1 MAIIAPSL
9 LAADFGRLR
18 EEVACVEAAGAK
30 WLHLDIMDGHFV
42 PNLTFGPGVVSALR
56 PYTKMIF
63 DVHLMVERP
72 ENFIKEF
79 AEAGAEWISVHL
91 EACPHLHKVIHQI
104 REAGCRPAVALNPA
118 TSLRGVEWV
127 LDEVDMVLIM
137 TVNPGFGGQRFIPSM
152 LKKIEELAKL
162 IKAQGKEV
170 LIEVDG
176 GISADN
182 AFAVC
187 RAGAHVLVAGSAI
200 FGQQDRTAAF
210 KALHYAASRAEES
223 GNQELN
229 GLPFGKAWGEN
240 TP

>member
-1 MAIIAPSL
+1 MVIIAPSL

-18 EEVACVEAAGAK
+18 EEIACIEAAGAT

-56 PYTKMIF
+56 PYTKLTF
-63 DVHLMVERP
+63 DVHLMVEQP
-72 ENFIKEF
+72 ENFIQAF
-79 AEAGAEWISVHL
+79 AEAGAEWISVHV
-91 EACPHLHKVIHQI
+91 ETCPHLHRVIHQV

-118 TSLRGVEWV
+118 TGLQGLEWV
-127 LDEVDMVLIM
+127 LEEVDMVLVM

-152 LKKIEELAKL
+152 LRKIEELARL

-182 AFAVC
+182 AAAVC
-187 RAGAHVLVAGSAI
+187 RAGAQVLVAGTAI
-200 FGQQDRTAAF
+200 FGQQDRVAAF
-210 KALHYAASRAEES
+210 KALHYAASRAEEVDART
-223 GNQELN
+223 GYR
-229 GLPFGKAWGEN
+229 G
-240 TP
+240 